1 MVVHLVAMLV
11 LLMVVQ
17 KVLTMV
23 ESKENYWAEK

>member
-1 MVVHLVAMLV
+1 MVVHLVAMLE